1 MELHQEFNDLEFEK
15 QFTSGDLNPTYF
27 SHEAHIRLAWIY
39 ITKYG
44 LDLACEYICTQIQ
57 YFASKHGDPEKF
69 NKTLT
74 IAAVKTVNHFVQK
87 STTNNFSDFIKEFP
101 RLKYNFKE
109 LLDTHYSFDI
119 FNSALAKRKYLE
131 PDLLS
136 FQ

>member
-1 MELHQEFNDLEFEK
+1 MESHQELKDLEFEK
-15 QFTSGDLNPTYF
+15 QFASGDLNPVYF

-39 ITKYG
+39 SRKYD
-44 LDLACEYICTQIQ
+44 LDKACTSICYQIQ
-57 YFASKHGDPEKF
+57 QFASKHGDPEKF

-87 STTNNFSDFIKEFP
+87 SNSSNFLDFMTEFP

-119 FNSALAKRKYLE
+119 FNSVVAKREYLE